1 MLVLKVGGNEIDDP
15 QFLGDFAR
23 AVGAMEDVPAIVHGG
38 GKEIAD
44 LQMKM
49 GITPRFVEGLR
60 VTDEAS
66 LAIAEMVLSGRVN
79 KRIVAALL
87 NAGADA
93 IGLSGVDRG
102 IVQVEKMQHP
112 GGDLG
117 RVGRVVSVRGEVLHD
132 FIAHRIVPVIS
143 PISLGDEGTY
153 NVNAD
158 SVACAI
164 ASALNAEAVVFVTN
178 VAGVMQ
184 NDRTI
189 SSLSAREAEA
199 LIKSQVIRG
208 GMIPK
213 VRAAIDAIANGAKA
227 ARITNLDGLRNGSGT
242 LFTADPGT
250 ARQGKWNAKNAEKR

>member
-1 MLVLKVGGNEIDDP
+1 MLVLKIGGNEIDDAG
-15 QFLGDFAR
+15 FLAGLAR
-23 AVGAMEDVPAIVHGG
+23 AVAAMQDAPVIVHGG

-44 LQMKM
+44 LQLKF
-49 GITPRFVEGLR
+49 GLTPRFVEGLR

-87 NAGADA
+87 NAGVDA

-102 IVQVEKMQHP
+102 VVRVEKLLHP
-112 GGDLG
+112 AGDLG
-117 RVGRVVSVRGEVLHD
+117 RVGKVVSVRGQVLQD
-132 FIAHRIVPVIS
+132 YVARKIVPVIS
-143 PISLGDEGTY
+143 PISLGDEGAY

-164 ASALNAEAVVFVTN
+164 ASALNASAVVFVTN
-178 VAGVMQ
+178 VAGVMR
-184 NDRTI
+184 DERVIPT
-189 SSLSAREAEA
+189 LTAPDAEA

-213 VRAAIDAIANGAKA
+213 VRAALDAIAGGAKA
-227 ARITNLDGLRNGSGT
+227 ARITNLEGLGNGGGT
-242 LFTADPGT
+242 ILT
-250 ARQGKWNAKNAEKR
+250 NL

>member
-15 QFLGDFAR
+15 NFLSGFAQ
-23 AVGAMEDVPAIVHGG
+23 AVTAMPATPVIVHGG

-44 LQMKM
+44 LQLKF
-49 GITPRFVEGLR
+49 GLTPRFVEGLR
-60 VTDEAS
+60 VTDETS

-79 KRIVAALL
+79 KRIVVALL

-102 IVQVEKMQHP
+102 IVRVEKMQHP
-112 GGDLG
+112 AGDLG
-117 RVGRVVSVRGEVLHD
+117 RVGKVIGVRGEALQELV
-132 FIAHRIVPVIS
+132 AKKIVPVVS
-143 PISLGDEGTY
+143 PISLGDEGAY

-164 ASALNAEAVVFVTN
+164 ASALNADAVVFVTN

-184 NDRTI
+184 DGQVIPT
-189 SSLSAREAEA
+189 LTAQEADA
-199 LIKSQVIRG
+199 LIKSQVIKG

-213 VRAAIDAIANGAKA
+213 VRAALDAVTNGAKA
-227 ARITNLDGLRNGSGT
+227 ARITNLHGLANGGGT
-242 LFTADPGT
+242 KFIADF
-250 ARQGKWNAKNAEKR
+250 

>member
-1 MLVLKVGGNEIDDP
+1 MLVLKVGGNEIDDAS
-15 QFLGDFAR
+15 FLDGFAR
-23 AVGAMEDVPAIVHGG
+23 AVAGMSETPVIVHGG

-44 LQMKM
+44 LQVKF
-49 GITPRFVEGLR
+49 GLTPRFVEGLR

-79 KRIVAALL
+79 KRIVAALIQ
-87 NAGADA
+87 AGVDA

-102 IVQVEKMQHP
+102 LVRVEKMQHP

-117 RVGRVVSVRGEVLHD
+117 RVGRVVSVRGEVLCD
-132 FIAHRIVPVIS
+132 FVERRIAPVVS
-143 PISLGDEGTY
+143 PISLGAEGAY

-164 ASALNAEAVVFVTN
+164 GSAVNADAVVFVTN

-184 NDRTI
+184 SDQIIPALT
-189 SSLSAREAEA
+189 AAEAEK

-213 VRAAIDAIANGAKA
+213 VRAALDAIKSGACA
-227 ARITNLDGLRNGSGT
+227 ARITNLEGLANGGGT
-242 LFTADPGT
+242 IVMRDA
-250 ARQGKWNAKNAEKR
+250 

>member
-1 MLVLKVGGNEIDDP
+1 MLVLKVGGNEIDDAS
-15 QFLGDFAR
+15 FLTGFAK
-23 AVGAMEDVPAIVHGG
+23 AVAKMAETPVIVHGG

-49 GITPRFVEGLR
+49 AITPRFVEGLR

-102 IVQVEKMQHP
+102 IVTVEKMQHP

-117 RVGRVVSVRGEVLHD
+117 RVGKVVRVRGDVLKD
-132 FIAHRIVPVIS
+132 FVAHKVVPVLS
-143 PISLGDEGTY
+143 PISLGPEGAY

-158 SVACAI
+158 SVACAV
-164 ASALNAEAVVFVTN
+164 ASALNADAVVFVTN
-178 VAGVMQ
+178 IAGVMQ
-184 NDRTI
+184 DNRTI
-189 SSLSAREAEA
+189 PSLTAHQAEA
-199 LIKSQVIRG
+199 LIKSQVIHG

-213 VRAAIDAIANGAKA
+213 VRAALDAVAGGAKA
-227 ARITNLDGLRNGSGT
+227 ARITNLEGFAVGT
-242 LFTADPGT
+242 GT
-250 ARQGKWNAKNAEKR
+250 VFAK